1 MQFSV
6 DLITYRGL
14 YKTIETD
21 KLNLPTS
28 DGRRTI
34 LSNHMPVIIPIEL
47 GVIETHNNEGLFHY
61 ASSEGMVYFEN
72 NKATVVCDTIID
84 INEADIDY
92 YEERLENAK
101 KELKQARN
109 DEDIKRANIKI
120 LRAANILKHSKNHK
134 A

>member
-34 LSNHMPVIIPIEL
+34 LSNHMPVIMPIEL
-47 GVIETHNNEGLFHY
+47 GVIETHNDEGLFHY
-61 ASSEGMVYFEN
+61 ASSDGMVFFEN
-72 NKATVVCDTIID
+72 NKATIVCDTIID
-84 INEADIDY
+84 INEADISY
-92 YEERLENAK
+92 YEERLAAAK

-120 LRAANILKHSKNHK
+120 LRATNILKHSKNHK
-134 A
+134 V

>member
-84 INEADIDY
+84 INEADIGY

>member
-72 NKATVVCDTIID
+72 NKATIVCDTIVD
-84 INEADIDY
+84 INEADVDY
-92 YEERLENAK
+92 YEERLESAK

-120 LRAANILKHSKNHK
+120 LRAANILKYSKNHK